1 MDFLKNTPILY
12 INLEH
17 RQDRRISTIKQFS
30 QFGIEPTRFNAIV
43 VPNMDGAFGCS
54 ESHLKCLQIAK
65 ENKWDRVFICEDDI
79 IFINP
84 KGFLSKLESFLETH
98 SWDVLLVGGI
108 NHKPFIDVD
117 DTCVKITNCNSTT
130 GYIVKAAYYDKLIN
144 NIMNGLNLKYN
155 TSYEDIGKYSID
167 QYLKILQN
175 QDKWFMLKPP
185 TVIQASGY
193 SDIGGGDFNWIPLFL
208 NYDNPDN
215 NLILDYLSPS

>member
-65 ENKWDRVFICEDDI
+65 ENKWDCVFICEDDI

-84 KGFLSKLESFLETH
+84 KEFLSKLESFLETH
-98 SWDVLLVGGI
+98 SWDVLLVGGV

-117 DTCVKITNCNSTT
+117 DSCVKITNCQTTT
-130 GYIVKAAYYDKLIN
+130 GYIVKASYYDTLIN
-144 NIMNGLNLKYN
+144 NIMTGLTLKYN
-155 TSYEDIGKYSID
+155 THTRQECEKYSID
-167 QYLKILQN
+167 QYWKILQK
-175 QDKWFMLKPP
+175 QDKWYMLKPP
-185 TVIQASGY
+185 TIIQASGF
-193 SDIGGGDFNWIPLFL
+193 SDIGQMEINYVPLFL
-208 NYDNPDN
+208 NYDN
-215 NLILDYLSPS
+215 